1 MSSHLFYLFL
11 TLLLSLPGTIANA
24 ASFDCKLAHKGV
36 ETMICADR
44 AVSKLDEQLDATYA
58 QVRKASNNESQEKAA
73 QLAWLKTRNACVDLA
88 CLRHSYEWRIA
99 ELQTRMPVAS
109 GSGTARNAENPH
121 ATQER
126 NNAIK
131 AVLDKLDDAGDAR
144 YDIGWFDLDGDGR
157 QEAIVVMKGS
167 SWCGSGGC
175 TLAVL
180 KEDTGSWKVVSEIP
194 TCRSPVIVLDEKTN
208 GWRDLAVVT
217 YGGGDLNLKMTVL
230 KFQRKTYV
238 KRHQIAP
245 QHGLQPII
253 P

>member
-1 MSSHLFYLFL
+1 MSKHLFYLFL
-11 TLLLSLPGTIANA
+11 TLLLSLLGTIANA

-36 ETMICADR
+36 ETMICADE
-44 AVSKLDEQLDATYA
+44 AVSKLDEQLDAVYT

-88 CLRHSYEWRIA
+88 CLRRAYESRIA
-99 ELQTRMPVAS
+99 VLQIRVPAAS
-109 GSGTARNAENPH
+109 SSGVVRNAENPH
-121 ATQER
+121 VTQKR

-131 AVLDKLDDAGDAR
+131 AVLEKLDDANDTP

-157 QEAIVVMKGS
+157 QEAIVLMKGS

-180 KEDTGSWKVVSEIP
+180 KEDAGSWKVVSTIP

-217 YGGGDLNLKMTVL
+217 YGGGDSNVKMTVL

-238 KRHQIAP
+238 KRHEIAL
-245 QHGLQPII
+245 QHGQQTII